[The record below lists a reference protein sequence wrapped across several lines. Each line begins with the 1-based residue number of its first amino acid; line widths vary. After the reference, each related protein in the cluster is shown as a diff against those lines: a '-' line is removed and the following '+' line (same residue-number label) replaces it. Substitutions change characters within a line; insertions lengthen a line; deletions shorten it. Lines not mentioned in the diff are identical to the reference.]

1 MNWAREMGLPRL
13 IGRTLTGNPASARVL
28 EKLDFERYS
37 EQPIED
43 FAVGQRMNA
52 EDLKRWEGQQMVMMK
67 LDL

>member
-1 MNWAREMGLPRL
+1 
-13 IGRTLTGNPASARVL
+13 LTGNPASARVL

-43 FAVGQRMNA
+43 FATGQRMNA
-52 EDLKRWEGQQMVMMK
+52 EDLKRWQGQQMVMMK